1 MRITFTA
8 RHGKASEALKKY
20 AEKEVRRLKKY
31 YEPIIDCEIIL
42 DYVKSNQI
50 AEIKIGVYGKLL
62 QAQVQRDDM
71 RKAINEAVSKLER
84 QIQKYKEKW
93 KKKVPVDKSVGL

>member
-8 RHGKASEALKKY
+8 RHGKASEELKKY
-20 AEKEVRRLKKY
+20 AEKEVRRLKKH

-42 DYVKSNQI
+42 DYVKKNQI

-62 QAQVQRDDM
+62 QAQVEKEDIR
-71 RKAINEAVSKLER
+71 RAISEAVTKLER
-84 QIQKYKEKW
+84 QIDKYKEKW
-93 KKKVPVDKSVGL
+93 KKNVPMDKSIGI

>member
-1 MRITFTA
+1 M
-8 RHGKASEALKKY
+8 
-20 AEKEVRRLKKY
+20 
-31 YEPIIDCEIIL
+31 

-62 QAQVQRDDM
+62 QAQVEKEDI
-71 RKAINEAVSKLER
+71 RKAINEAVNKLER

-93 KKKVPVDKSVGL
+93 KKNVPIDKSIGI